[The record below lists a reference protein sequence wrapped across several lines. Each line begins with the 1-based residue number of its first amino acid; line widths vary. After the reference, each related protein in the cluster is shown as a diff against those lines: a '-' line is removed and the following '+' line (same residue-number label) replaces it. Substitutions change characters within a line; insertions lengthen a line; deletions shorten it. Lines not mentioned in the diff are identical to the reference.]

1 MRRRRPSPA
10 ALLLTVLALTAL
22 LFAVLTVTAPDHDRG
37 LPPWPDHPGLP
48 HPTATS
54 ATSATPPSAAAANR
68 P

>member
-22 LFAVLTVTAPDHDRG
+22 LFAVVTVVEPDRGPG
-37 LPPWPDHPGLP
+37 LPPWPDRPG
-48 HPTATS
+48 ATS
-54 ATSATPPSAAAANR
+54 TAPAGTASR